1 MRMIHMANSSPTDN
15 DDKEISNSIR
25 DGIDNL
31 GRIPVKKSVLIA
43 ICLAGF
49 FALYDV
55 SNFQYISPVL
65 KLDWHL
71 TDTQI
76 AYAIST
82 RVLGQV
88 IGAFCITI
96 CADFYGRKPALI
108 VSLII
113 LATGSI
119 LVAVSTNIFQVS
131 IFRLITGIGI
141 GAEVVI
147 AAAYIGEMSPKSKR
161 GRYTSL
167 IFLIGTIGFA
177 ASGPISFVL
186 LQQGKMM
193 GIDGWRVLMGIPGV
207 IALLLLPLRYGM
219 SESPRWLLSK
229 GRIKET
235 SSLLVK
241 LGLSTPIKNQVIDS
255 TSIPQ
260 RKNVLRS
267 FNNRKVL
274 SRMSLFAGVWF
285 LILAAGSAANLLV
298 IEYVNQGYTISQS
311 IAITTVGG
319 IGYVIGGGLSISL
332 ADKFE
337 RKYQFIIAAIIM
349 GFAFILRGLF
359 VHDYIALGLASF
371 IGFASNSWLIASLFT
386 YTAENFPTKIR
397 SIASGA
403 VEGLGS
409 ALAAIGPVI
418 FILLHPFGFLSV
430 MTGLASFLFVAAA
443 IVILLGNRS
452 VGISLEQLNK

>member
-1 MRMIHMANSSPTDN
+1 MANSFPTDN
-15 DDKEISNSIR
+15 DDKEKSFSIG

-31 GRIPVKKSVLIA
+31 GRIPVKKSVIMA

-71 TDTQI
+71 TDAQI

-177 ASGPISFVL
+177 ASGPISFL
-186 LQQGKMM
+186 LLQQQGKMM
-193 GIDGWRVLMGIPGV
+193 GIEGWRVLMGIPGV

-229 GRIKET
+229 GRIRET
-235 SSLLVK
+235 SLLLMK
-241 LGLSTPIKNQVIDS
+241 LGLPPPIKNQVHDS
-255 TSIPQ
+255 SSIPQ

-267 FNNRKVL
+267 FSNRKVL
-274 SRMSLFAGVWF
+274 SSMSLFAGVWF

-298 IEYVNQGYTISQS
+298 IEYVNQGYTITQS
-311 IAITTVGG
+311 IAITTMGS
-319 IGYVIGGGLSISL
+319 IGYVIGGSLSISL

-337 RKYQFIIAAIIM
+337 RKYQFVIAAIIM
-349 GFAFILRGLF
+349 GFAFILRGLV
-359 VHDYIALGLASF
+359 VHDYIGLGLASF